1 MFQNTA
7 LRHPV
12 LQPSLVSV
20 DLTCE
25 MNFFSQQKETI
36 TESNNESKFRG
47 PLTMNAHSQLIQLYH
62 NTCFQK
68 LRELR
73 KGAERF
79 AIARGPGNWR
89 EIVPSCYNREA
100 TLMKFQ
106 QHGCLSKI

>member
-1 MFQNTA
+1 MQRTTEFGCPFPTDTA
-7 LRHPV
+7 I
-12 LQPSLVSV
+12 
-20 DLTCE
+20 
-25 MNFFSQQKETI
+25 SQHLL
-36 TESNNESKFRG
+36 
-47 PLTMNAHSQLIQLYH
+47 P
-62 NTCFQK
+62 K

-79 AIARGPGNWR
+79 VIARGPGNWH